1 MYVNL
6 CLNGERKI
14 HNMKISAA
22 FDMKLCQYTYSV
34 FENGGQ
40 AG

>member
-6 CLNGERKI
+6 CFNGERKI

-22 FDMKLCQYTYSV
+22 FDYETLPVYLFSV
-34 FENGGQ
+34 
-40 AG
+40 